1 MTSEGLGEMC
11 EGESADMCVGKF
23 WLVSMGD
30 RAEGLACADPEVRTP
45 IGATRNVAT
54 GVDGGLSGGS
64 SISSP
69 KSEDAQI
76 ISPFINFENPL
87 YLLSNVSL
95 SLTLS
100 LWDKILNEIWN
111 IHF

>member
-1 MTSEGLGEMC
+1 LDITSEGLGGMC
-11 EGESADMCVGKF
+11 EGESADMCAGKF
-23 WLVSMGD
+23 RLVLMGD

-45 IGATRNVAT
+45 IGASGNVDV
-54 GVDGGLSGGS
+54 GVDGGLSGGL

-76 ISPFINFENPL
+76 IFPFINFENPL

-100 LWDKILNEIWN
+100 LWDKILNSK
-111 IHF
+111 